1 MKIKNIKIESYDR
14 IFQKEIK
21 FIEPRNIDE
30 MINAIE
36 TFKKKKLRICF
47 RGNAK
52 SYGDQNFIEGKD
64 INISIKKLNRI
75 IKFDEAN
82 LEIEVETGVT
92 ISRLLLFLNNKGY
105 TIKCIPGIKDITI
118 GGSIA
123 NNVHGKDSYKDGFFS
138 DHVKQ
143 LIYYDINK
151 KKFKKLTPND
161 NEFNYFRGAG
171 GMLGFIYSLKLKV
184 YPYYHAVKVN
194 KVFFSNLNEL
204 AKKLY
209 LLKDYSYSYIYINNF
224 EKKDK
229 LGCGYIELGENIKK
243 NIRHMVLIEKL
254 KILITKKILQ
264 IVWLIGRTRIREIMF
279 VANKIFLYFQ
289 TLRPK
294 TSIVRFEE
302 YNFPHQKIPSFYCY
316 LYPKG
321 FYEIQF
327 FIRENQLINILKKI
341 LIYLQENSIE
351 SYFTGVKLHNK
362 NKSIINY
369 FNQNSYSVGF
379 DIDKTKFKKKN
390 FQIISSILKEFDCLV
405 YFAKDSIFTMNDF
418 GKNQKKQIN
427 NLLKIKQKYDPE
439 NLYYSNLMK
448 RINYEKN

>member
-14 IFQKEIK
+14 IFQKEIN
-21 FIEPRNIDE
+21 FIEPKSIDE

-36 TFKKKKLRICF
+36 TFKKKKLKICF
-47 RGNAK
+47 RGNGK

-75 IKFDEAN
+75 IKFDETN
-82 LEIEVETGVT
+82 LEIEVETGIT
-92 ISRLLLFLNNKGY
+92 ISELLLFLNNKGY

-123 NNVHGKDSYKDGFFS
+123 NNVHGKDSYNDGFFS
-138 DHVKQ
+138 DHVNQ

-151 KKFKKLTPND
+151 KKFKKLTPTD
-161 NEFNYFRGAG
+161 NEFRYFCGAG
-171 GMLGFIYSLKLKV
+171 GLLGFIYSLKLKV
-184 YPYYHAVKVN
+184 YPYYNAVKVN
-194 KVFFSNLNEL
+194 KIFFSNLNEL
-204 AKKLY
+204 SKKLY

-224 EKKDK
+224 EKKKK
-229 LGCGYIELGENIKK
+229 LGCGYIELGENFNK
-243 NIRHMVLIEKL
+243 NINKIFLIEEI
-254 KILITKKILQ
+254 KILVVKKILQ
-264 IVWLIGRTRIREIMF
+264 IIGLTKRIRGIMLL
-279 VANKIFLYFQ
+279 ANKFFLYFQ
-289 TLRPK
+289 TLSAK
-294 TSIVRFEE
+294 TSIVRFEQ
-302 YNFPHQKIPSFYCY
+302 YNFPHQKIPSFYYY
-316 LYPKG
+316 LYPRG

-327 FIRENQLINILKKI
+327 FIREKKLINILKKI

-369 FNQNSYSVGF
+369 FNENSYSVGF
-379 DIDKTKFKKKN
+379 DIDKTKLKKK
-390 FQIISSILKEFDCLV
+390 FFEKISSILKEFDCLV

-427 NLLKIKQKYDPE
+427 NLLKIKKKYDSG
-439 NLYYSNLMK
+439 NLYYSNLFK
-448 RINYEKN
+448 RIKYEKN

>member
-14 IFQKEIK
+14 IFQKEIN
-21 FIEPRNIDE
+21 FIEPKSIDE

-36 TFKKKKLRICF
+36 TFKKKKLKICF
-47 RGNAK
+47 RGNGK

-82 LEIEVETGVT
+82 LEIEVETGIT
-92 ISRLLLFLNNKGY
+92 ISGLLLFLNNKGY

-138 DHVKQ
+138 DHVNQ

-151 KKFKKLTPND
+151 KKFKKLTPTD
-161 NEFNYFRGAG
+161 NEFNYFCGAG

-184 YPYYHAVKVN
+184 YPYYNAVKVN
-194 KVFFSNLNEL
+194 KIFFSNLNEL
-204 AKKLY
+204 SKKLY

-224 EKKDK
+224 EKKEK
-229 LGCGYIELGENIKK
+229 LGCGYIELGENFNK
-243 NIRHMVLIEKL
+243 NIGNIVLFEKI
-254 KILITKKILQ
+254 KILVVKKILQ
-264 IVWLIGRTRIREIMF
+264 IMGLTRRIREIMLF
-279 VANKIFLYFQ
+279 ANKIFLYFQ

-294 TSIVRFEE
+294 TSIVRFEQ
-302 YNFPHQKIPSFYCY
+302 YNFPHKKIPSFYYY

-327 FIRENQLINILKKI
+327 FIGENQLINILKKI

-369 FNQNSYSVGF
+369 FDENSYSVGF
-379 DIDKTKFKKKN
+379 DIDKTKLKEKIFKK
-390 FQIISSILKEFDCLV
+390 ISSILKEFDCLV
-405 YFAKDSIFTMNDF
+405 YFAKDSIFTMDDF

-427 NLLKIKQKYDPE
+427 NLLKIKKKYDPG

-448 RINYEKN
+448 RIKYEKN